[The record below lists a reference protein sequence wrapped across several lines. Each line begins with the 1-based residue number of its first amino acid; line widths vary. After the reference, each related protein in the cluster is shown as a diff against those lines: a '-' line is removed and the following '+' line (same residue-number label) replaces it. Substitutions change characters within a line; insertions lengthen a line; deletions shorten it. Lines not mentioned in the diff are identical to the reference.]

1 MTPHL
6 HGSAEEQSDRNV
18 RLLLVAFGLIVAFLT
33 AEVVVAVAAS
43 SLALL
48 ADAGHMLTD
57 ALALLLAVVAARL
70 ARRPAGGVWTF
81 GLGRAE
87 VLSAAINGVTL
98 LVVGAVVLVEAVRRL
113 VDPPE
118 VSGWPVVVTAAA
130 GLAVNLVVTLVLS
143 RADRGSINIAGALA
157 HIVTDAYAF
166 AATLVAGV
174 LVLTLGWQRADPIA
188 SLVVVVLMERA
199 AWVLLRRS
207 GAVLLE
213 AVPESVDLQILRR
226 HLLETGYVESVHDL
240 HAWTVGSGLPA
251 VSAHVVVTDECFA
264 EGRAPQLLDELQQ
277 CLVGHFD
284 VEHSTLQIEPSG
296 HSDHEPGTH

>member
-1 MTPHL
+1 
-6 HGSAEEQSDRNV
+6 
-18 RLLLVAFGLIVAFLT
+18 
-33 AEVVVAVAAS
+33 
-43 SLALL
+43 
-48 ADAGHMLTD
+48 
-57 ALALLLAVVAARL
+57 
-70 ARRPAGGVWTF
+70 
-81 GLGRAE
+81 
-87 VLSAAINGVTL
+87 
-98 LVVGAVVLVEAVRRL
+98 
-113 VDPPE
+113 
-118 VSGWPVVVTAAA
+118 
-130 GLAVNLVVTLVLS
+130 
-143 RADRGSINIAGALA
+143 
-157 HIVTDAYAF
+157 
-166 AATLVAGV
+166 
-174 LVLTLGWQRADPIA
+174 
-188 SLVVVVLMERA
+188 VLMERA

-277 CLVGHFD
+277 CLVVHFD